1 MSSNIHRTPY
11 NGRNF
16 EYYSEDPFIAGKCC
30 AAETEGIQSKG
41 VYVYLKHFAMNDA
54 ETGRDGICTWT
65 NEQAAREIYLQ
76 AFEYAI
82 EDGGAWNVMSSYN
95 RLGCIWAGGD
105 RNLLT
110 NILRGEFGMRGFIVT
125 DYSNANDYMDVMQGL
140 AAGGDT
146 WDCNNAKK
154 WAAML
159 KEHKDDPDLA
169 TVMREASKRILYTVS
184 NSNAMNGLG
193 TDVQVIEHR
202 TWWQNAFIAMD
213 VIFGVLTAFCAFMLI
228 RTVFLRKKAVK

>member
-1 MSSNIHRTPY
+1 
-11 NGRNF
+11 
-16 EYYSEDPFIAGKCC
+16 
-30 AAETEGIQSKG
+30 
-41 VYVYLKHFAMNDA
+41 MNDA